1 MSTTCIEEIVSF
13 VIVGSTLL
21 LGMSIGWS
29 KCTPFFVKS
38 HTVFRRRWRRAQ
50 RRQQVA
56 LTGTINLVA
65 VVVSSYFSLALDS
78 NQGLA

>member
-1 MSTTCIEEIVSF
+1 VEV
-13 VIVGSTLL
+13 VGQSLIL
-21 LGMSIGWS
+21 
-29 KCTPFFVKS
+29 FFVKS
-38 HTVFRRRWRRAQ
+38 PTVCYGDGGAQ